1 MILSSTAR
9 GVAPPFTPKWLEG
22 QPDAP
27 AYHLRAGTVMER
39 ELMEAELAGEY
50 QAGSVWQPE
59 LRDAICSGFAALG
72 GDDAESL
79 LALAEAHFAGAIEE
93 AAQQS
98 VFDEALAVLA
108 LHWPDYRRLVAQ
120 SERREAIIRL
130 VAFSR
135 FCCGWDN
142 VRDANGALVEFKR
155 GADGR
160 VADAA
165 LARVP
170 RFEMQAAGAAA
181 YRLQFPELSAE
192 KNSAPPSP
200 SADGPEISTADAPT
214 GADGSSPETKTNGPK
229 TPG

>member
-9 GVAPPFTPKWLEG
+9 AAALKFTPKWMEG
-22 QPDAP
+22 QADAP
-27 AYHLRAGTVMER
+27 VYLLRAGTVMER

-59 LRDAICSGFAALG
+59 LRDAICAGFAALG
-72 GDDAESL
+72 GDDAETL
-79 LALAEAHFAGAIEE
+79 LALAEAHFSGAIEDP
-93 AAQQS
+93 AQQA
-98 VFDEALAVLA
+98 VYDEALSVLA

-135 FCCGWDN
+135 FCCGWEN
-142 VRDANGALVEFKR
+142 VRAADGSAVEFKR

-160 VADAA
+160 VAEAA
-165 LARVP
+165 LARIP

-181 YRLQFPELSAE
+181 YRLQYPELSAE

-214 GADGSSPETKTNGPK
+214 GADGSSTEPNGPK
-229 TPG
+229 TPE